1 MHHSLNM
8 SKSQR
13 MVMVPEW
20 MAQSMQTKYKAETSP
35 FISGLSEIEQ
45 QMTKLLKNKKLAGDR
60 KMMLYNE
67 LLQRHAEVMK
77 QKRKESTPSV
87 RIIRD
92 KPATPSP
99 RSNIRFSTPRPR
111 PRPTPRKSR
120 IPIYETP
127 KRKTPIRRRMRL
139 ENIPEYDDEDVEE
152 EDDPI
157 IPFATPPYTAATS
170 PYFQKNW
177 KRTPVSKRLSGRWE
191 KY

>member
-1 MHHSLNM
+1 MP
-8 SKSQR
+8 KSQR

-87 RIIRD
+87 RIISD
-92 KPATPSP
+92 KPTTPSKK
-99 RSNIRFSTPRPR
+99 SNVRFTTPRK
-111 PRPTPRKSR
+111 RKSR
-120 IPIYETP
+120 IPIYQTP

-139 ENIPEYDDEDVEE
+139 EDIPEFDEEVEE
-152 EDDPI
+152 PL
-157 IPFATPPYTAATS
+157 IPFETPAYTPGTTS
-170 PYFQKNW
+170 PKRKRSW
-177 KRTPVSKRLSGRWE
+177 KRSPLSNRLSGRWE
-191 KY
+191 RY